1 MAGWY
6 LQVGGLA
13 PFVARTRHA
22 VAELLAIDLTGLDLV
37 ALMVDRIRVAE
48 HRCVVAL
55 GITLDGTKIPLALA
69 EGATENATV
78 LGALLAGPRG
88 RGLDTT
94 QPILVVSMAQGAR
107 RAVTDA
113 FDHPVIHRARSAW
126 PHHPRGASRPWFW
139 PPCHW
144 MVIRNPAGRCALSSK
159 SSARPFAEQQ
169 ARQPIWVA
177 ELPF

>member
-1 MAGWY
+1 
-6 LQVGGLA
+6 
-13 PFVARTRHA
+13 

-113 FDHPVIHRARSAW
+113 FDHGDPPRTLGLAA
-126 PHHPRGASRPWFW
+126 PPPRGQSTVVSASLPLDGHPEPGW
-139 PPCHW
+139 P
-144 MVIRNPAGRCALSSK
+144 MRSVEQIIGQAIRRAASKATDLGR
-159 SSARPFAEQQ
+159 
-169 ARQPIWVA
+169 
-177 ELPF
+177 